1 MVLTTDDVL
10 AARERTKGYL
20 RRTPLLPPSR
30 TEAGVWLK
38 CEFLEDTGVFKA
50 RGAFILL
57 LAARER
63 GVLDPQ
69 AGVVIASGGNAGL
82 ATAYAAGVL
91 RVPATVFVPSIA
103 SAVKVARL
111 RDYGADVHV
120 VGTEYSHAASAAAD
134 FARVRG
140 ALASHA
146 YDLPEVVAGAGTLA
160 LEVLEDEPAIDT
172 IVVALGGRARIVA
185 VEPTLAPSLSA
196 ALAAGRPVDVEVSGV
211 AADSLGARRVGEIAF
226 AMATASPPISLLVDD
241 EEIMRARDLMW
252 RDYRIAA
259 EAGAATAYAAL
270 TGGAYRPEPS
280 ERVALI
286 VCGANTDPATL
297 R

>member
-1 MVLTTDDVL
+1 
-10 AARERTKGYL
+10 
-20 RRTPLLPPSR
+20 
-30 TEAGVWLK
+30 
-38 CEFLEDTGVFKA
+38 
-50 RGAFILL
+50 
-57 LAARER
+57 
-63 GVLDPQ
+63 
-69 AGVVIASGGNAGL
+69 L
-82 ATAYAAGVL
+82 ATACRGVL

-172 IVVALGGRARIVA
+172 IVVAVGGGGLFAGIAAAVDGRARIVA
-185 VEPTLAPSLSA
+185 VSRLWRQHLPPGCR
-196 ALAAGRPVDVEVSGV
+196 AAGRYRGLGV
-211 AADSLGARRVGEIAF
+211 AADRWVPGRWVVAF

-241 EEIMRARDLMW
+241 EEILRARDLMW
-252 RDYRIAA
+252 R
-259 EAGAATAYAAL
+259 TASPRSR
-270 TGGAYRPEPS
+270 RPRS
-280 ERVALI
+280 IRRVDWRCPPPRPTARRLI
-286 VCGANTDPATL
+286 VCGANTDPAT

>member
-38 CEFLEDTGVFKA
+38 CEFLQHTGVFKA
-50 RGAFILL
+50 RGAFNLL

-146 YDLPEVVAGAGTLA
+146 YDLPEVV
-160 LEVLEDEPAIDT
+160 
-172 IVVALGGRARIVA
+172 
-185 VEPTLAPSLSA
+185 
-196 ALAAGRPVDVEVSGV
+196 
-211 AADSLGARRVGEIAF
+211 
-226 AMATASPPISLLVDD
+226 
-241 EEIMRARDLMW
+241 
-252 RDYRIAA
+252 
-259 EAGAATAYAAL
+259 
-270 TGGAYRPEPS
+270 
-280 ERVALI
+280 
-286 VCGANTDPATL
+286 
-297 R
+297 